1 MTPRKGSNK
10 IKGGRIETSNNPIG
24 TPHENIILSY
34 SNAIGTGCL
43 QENYLATSYRQK
55 KVHSPLILPTYLRV
69 FYC

>member
-24 TPHENIILSY
+24 TPNENIILSY

-43 QENYLATSYRQK
+43 QENHLATGYRQK
-55 KVHSPLILPTYLRV
+55 MCTHP
-69 FYC
+69 